1 MSRFFLIKKP
11 RITEKNTLLQQQNKY
26 IFDVDFNTNK
36 TEIKKEIKR
45 LYNVDVLKVNI
56 INMPEKKKRF
66 GNKFF
71 EKRGIKKAIIT
82 LKDGQKIELV

>member
-1 MSRFFLIKKP
+1 MSKVFLIKKP
-11 RITEKNTLLQQQNKY
+11 RITEKNTLLQEQNKY
-26 IFDVDFNTNK
+26 IFDVDFNANK

-45 LYNVDVLKVNI
+45 LYNVDVVKVNI

-71 EKRGIKKAIIT
+71 EKRGTKKAIVT

>member
-1 MSRFFLIKKP
+1 MSKVFLIKKP
-11 RITEKNTLLQQQNKY
+11 RITEKNTLLQEQNKY
-26 IFDVDFNTNK
+26 IFNVDFNANK

-45 LYNVDVLKVNI
+45 LYNVDVLSVNI
-56 INMPEKKKRF
+56 INIPAKKKRF

-71 EKRGIKKAIIT
+71 EKRRVKKAIVT